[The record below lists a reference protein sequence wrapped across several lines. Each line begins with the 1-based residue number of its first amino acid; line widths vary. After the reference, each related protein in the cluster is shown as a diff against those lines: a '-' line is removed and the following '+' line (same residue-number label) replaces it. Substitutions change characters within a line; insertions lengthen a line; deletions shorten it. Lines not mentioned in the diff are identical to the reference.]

1 MRARPVGARGP
12 RRQAAHPRPRTL
24 SSVARGERNIGAR
37 VRPITKLLAICL
49 VAGVIV
55 AGMAF
60 PFVGGVGLVSNDAS
74 DTVNATSSD
83 LAAGQLPSVTTVL
96 DNQGAPMAYL
106 YEQNRTPVPLQ
117 QMSPAMRGAIVA
129 IEDRRFYEHDGVDWT
144 GTLRAL
150 VTNQTA
156 GSTQQGASTL
166 TQQYIKNYQ
175 LYVTAQ
181 TESERLRA
189 TEPTYARK
197 LREVRVALQLERELA
212 SGRTK
217 RDAKDEV
224 LERYLNI
231 VFLGNNSY
239 GVAAAARTYFNTTP
253 DRLTVP
259 QAALLAGMVQSTTQ
273 FDPTRH
279 PQAATGRRNEV
290 INQMLGQGMITQQQA
305 QEAVASPL
313 GVVEPLATPSNGCIG
328 AGNAA
333 FFCKY
338 VVDYLGESG
347 ISAEQLNRGGYTI
360 RTTLDRNAMNVMQ
373 AALTGEVPPRQRNVA
388 DVMSTVQPGRDRH
401 RVVAMGANRVF
412 GVDGDAQ
419 ETSYGLPWEPVNLGA
434 GSVYKV
440 FTAAAA
446 LEEGLG
452 INYQM
457 PIPPDGYASPIYR
470 DGSGRPFPVRNSSPA
485 PPVLSMTDALATSP
499 NTGFVKLMET
509 TGVPPVVDMAVRL
522 GLRSLAEPQ
531 GGDGPSIADTA
542 REQNQGSFTLGVTP
556 TSPLELANV
565 GATLASSGM
574 WCPPTPI
581 ESITDTSGA
590 PVPLSEQPCEQVVDP
605 ALADTLMTG
614 LSKDDKPGGT
624 AAAAAAANGW
634 NRPLSGKTGTTQNN
648 RSAAFLGFNT
658 QYAGAVVT
666 FDDSPS
672 PRTLCDGGGGRPPFP
687 CSDGNLFGGTTPA
700 RTWFRAMNPL
710 FAPLPVAPLPPTSPR
725 YLQGGSNEQV
735 PEVIGDQVGE
745 ATEEL
750 RDEGFQVQQVQVGNR
765 APAGTVVGQNPRGSV
780 LPDQVITLQV
790 SNGTV
795 PAAPSPPSGPP
806 PLTGAL
812 GTGG

>member
-1 MRARPVGARGP
+1 M
-12 RRQAAHPRPRTL
+12 
-24 SSVARGERNIGAR
+24 ARGERNIGAR

-55 AGMAF
+55 AGMTF
-60 PFVGGVGLVSNDAS
+60 PFAGAMGLISNDAS

-83 LAAGQLPSVTTVL
+83 LAAGQLPAVSTVT
-96 DNQGAPMAYL
+96 DNQGAPIAYL
-106 YEQNRTPVPLQ
+106 YEQNRTPVSLQ

-181 TESERLRA
+181 TESERLEA

-197 LREVRVALQLERELA
+197 LREVRVALQLERQLA

-217 RDAKDEV
+217 QEAKDEV

-253 DRLTVP
+253 ERLTVP

-313 GVVEPLATPSNGCIG
+313 GIVEPLATPPNGCIG

-347 ISAEQLNRGGYTI
+347 ISSEQINRGGYTI
-360 RTTLDRNAMNVMQ
+360 RTTLDRNAMNAMQ
-373 AALTGEVPPRQRNVA
+373 QALNDEVPAQQRNVA

-401 RVVAMGANRVF
+401 RVVAMGANRIF
-412 GVDGDAQ
+412 GVDGDALQ
-419 ETSYGLPWEPVNLGA
+419 TSYGLPWEPVNLGA
-434 GSVYKV
+434 GSTYKI

-470 DGSGRPFPVRNSSPA
+470 DGSREPVPGAQRRGGARPVPEHDRCAGPVAEHGVREAHGDHRRPAGGGHGGPPRHALARGRRAGRVVDRRHRPRTEPGLVHPRCHADQSPRARQRRGHPRLERDVVPTHADRIDHEIRAVRPYRSSSSPA
-485 PPVLSMTDALATSP
+485 S
-499 NTGFVKLMET
+499 
-509 TGVPPVVDMAVRL
+509 
-522 GLRSLAEPQ
+522 RS
-531 GGDGPSIADTA
+531 SI
-542 REQNQGSFTLGVTP
+542 RR
-556 TSPLELANV
+556 
-565 GATLASSGM
+565 
-574 WCPPTPI
+574 WPTP
-581 ESITDTSGA
+581 
-590 PVPLSEQPCEQVVDP
+590 
-605 ALADTLMTG
+605 
-614 LSKDDKPGGT
+614 
-624 AAAAAAANGW
+624 
-634 NRPLSGKTGTTQNN
+634 
-648 RSAAFLGFNT
+648 
-658 QYAGAVVT
+658 
-666 FDDSPS
+666 
-672 PRTLCDGGGGRPPFP
+672 
-687 CSDGNLFGGTTPA
+687 
-700 RTWFRAMNPL
+700 
-710 FAPLPVAPLPPTSPR
+710 
-725 YLQGGSNEQV
+725 
-735 PEVIGDQVGE
+735 
-745 ATEEL
+745 
-750 RDEGFQVQQVQVGNR
+750 
-765 APAGTVVGQNPRGSV
+765 
-780 LPDQVITLQV
+780 
-790 SNGTV
+790 
-795 PAAPSPPSGPP
+795 
-806 PLTGAL
+806 
-812 GTGG
+812 

>member
-1 MRARPVGARGP
+1 MAKGE
-12 RRQAAHPRPRTL
+12 RTL
-24 SSVARGERNIGAR
+24 GTK

-60 PFVGGVGLVSNDAS
+60 PFTGGLGLLSNDAS

-83 LAAGQLPSVTTVL
+83 LAAGQLPGVTTVT
-96 DNQGAPMAYL
+96 DNQGAPVAYL
-106 YEQNRTPVPLQ
+106 YEQNRTPVSLQ

-181 TESERLRA
+181 TESERLQA

-197 LREVRVALQLERELA
+197 LREVRVALQLERQLA
-212 SGRTK
+212 AGRTK

-253 DRLTVP
+253 ERLTIA
-259 QAALLAGMVQSTTQ
+259 QSALLAGMVQSTTQ

-290 INQMLGQGMITQQQA
+290 ISQMLGQGMITQQQA
-305 QEAVASPL
+305 QQAASEPL
-313 GVVEPLATPSNGCIG
+313 GVVQPLATPPNGCIG

-338 VVDYLGESG
+338 VVDYLGEAG
-347 ISAEQLNRGGYTI
+347 ISADQLNRGSYTI
-360 RTTLDRNAMNVMQ
+360 RTTLDRNVMNAMQQ
-373 AALTGEVPPRQRNVA
+373 ALNAEVPAGQRNVA
-388 DVMSTVQPGRDRH
+388 DVMANVQPGRDRH
-401 RVVAMGANRVF
+401 RVVAMGASRVF
-412 GVDGDAQ
+412 GVNGGALQ
-419 ETSYGLPWEPVNLGA
+419 TSYGLPWEPVNLGA
-434 GSVYKV
+434 GSVYKI
-440 FTAAAA
+440 FTAASA
-446 LEEGLG
+446 LEKGLG

-457 PIPPDGYASPIYR
+457 EIPPDGYASPIYR
-470 DGSGRPFPVRNSSPA
+470 DGAGNPFPVRNAEEGLA
-485 PPVLSMTDALATSP
+485 PQLSMTDALAQSP
-499 NTGFVKLMET
+499 NTGFVKLMEY
-509 TGVPPVVDMAVRL
+509 TGVAPVVDMAVRL
-522 GLRSLAEPQ
+522 GMRSLADP
-531 GGDGPSIADTA
+531 GTNGVSIADTV

-565 GATLASSGM
+565 GATLGSSGM
-574 WCPPTPI
+574 WCPPSPI
-581 ESITDTSGA
+581 ESITDQSGA
-590 PVPLSEQPCEQVVDP
+590 PVPVAEQPCEQVVDP
-605 ALADTLMTG
+605 ALADTLMNG
-614 LSKDDKPGGT
+614 LGKDDQPGGT
-624 AAAAAAANGW
+624 SATAAAANGW
-634 NRPLSGKTGTTQNN
+634 NRPMSGKTGTTQQNK
-648 RSAAFLGFNT
+648 SAAFVGFT
-658 QYAGAVVT
+658 QQYSGAVVT
-666 FDDSPS
+666 FDDSSS
-672 PRTLCDGGGGRPPFP
+672 PRTLCDSGGDSPPFP
-687 CSDGNLFGGTTPA
+687 CGDGNLFGGTTPA
-700 RTWFRAMNPL
+700 RTWYKAMTPL
-710 FAPLPVAPLPPTSPR
+710 FASLPVAPLPPTSPR
-725 YLQGGSNEQV
+725 YTQGGTNEQV
-735 PEVIGDQVGE
+735 PEVIGDQVDDATGE
-745 ATEEL
+745 LQDADLE
-750 RDEGFQVQQVQVGNR
+750 VQRVTVGNR

-790 SNGTV
+790 SDGTV
-795 PAAPSPPSGPP
+795 PAPPTPPAGPP
-806 PLTGAL
+806 PLAGA
-812 GTGG
+812 TGGGG

>member
-1 MRARPVGARGP
+1 
-12 RRQAAHPRPRTL
+12 
-24 SSVARGERNIGAR
+24 VARGERTIGAT

-60 PFVGGVGLVSNDAS
+60 PFVGGLGLVSNDAS

-83 LAAGQLPSVTTVL
+83 LAAGQLPTVTTVA
-96 DNQGAPMAYL
+96 DNQGAPLAYL
-106 YEQNRTPVPLQ
+106 YEQNRTPVDLQ

-212 SGRTK
+212 AGRTK
-217 RDAKDEV
+217 REAKDEI

-253 DRLTVP
+253 ERLTIP

-313 GVVEPLATPSNGCIG
+313 GIVEPLATPSNGCIG

-338 VVDYLGESG
+338 VVDYLGEAG

-360 RTTLDRNAMNVMQ
+360 RTTLDRNAMNLMHQ
-373 AALTGEVPPRQRNVA
+373 ALTDEVPPDQRNVA
-388 DVMSTVQPGRDRH
+388 DTMATVQPGRDKH

-412 GVDGDAQ
+412 GVNGDAL

-446 LEEGLG
+446 LEKGLG

-457 PIPPDGYASPIYR
+457 DIPPDGYASPIYR
-470 DGSGRPFPVRNSSPA
+470 DGSGRPFPVRNSA
-485 PPVLSMTDALATSP
+485 PMPPRLSMTDALAQSP
-499 NTGFVKLMET
+499 NTGFVKLMEY
-509 TGVPPVVDMAVRL
+509 TGVAPVVDMAVRL
-522 GLRSLAEPQ
+522 GMRSLAEPDP
-531 GGDGPSIADTA
+531 DGVSIADTV

-556 TSPLELANV
+556 TSVLELANV
-565 GATLASSGM
+565 GATIASSGM
-574 WCPPTPI
+574 YCPPTPI
-581 ESITDTSGA
+581 ESITDASGA

-614 LSKDDKPGGT
+614 LSKDDQPGGT
-624 AAAAAAANGW
+624 AAAAASSQGW
-634 NRPLSGKTGTTQNN
+634 NRPMAGKTGTTQQNK
-648 RSAAFLGFNT
+648 SAAFLGFT
-658 QYAGAVVT
+658 QQYAGAVIV
-666 FDDSPS
+666 FDDSSS
-672 PRTLCDGGGGRPPFP
+672 PRPLCDSGGDNPPFP
-687 CSDGNLFGGTTPA
+687 CGEGNIFGGKTPA
-700 RTWFRAMNPL
+700 LTWYKAMNPL
-710 FAPLPVAPLPPTSPR
+710 LAPLPVAPLPPTSPR
-725 YLQGGSNEQV
+725 YLQGGGNEQV

-750 RDEGFQVQQVQVGNR
+750 RDAGFQVQQVEVGNR

-780 LPDQVITLQV
+780 LPDQVVTLQV
-790 SNGTV
+790 SNGQV
-795 PAAPSPPSGPP
+795 PAPPTPPSGPP
-806 PLTGAL
+806 PLAGAV

>member
-1 MRARPVGARGP
+1 M
-12 RRQAAHPRPRTL
+12 
-24 SSVARGERNIGAR
+24 ARGERNIGAK

-55 AGMAF
+55 AGMTF
-60 PFVGGVGLVSNDAS
+60 PFAGAMGLISNDAS

-83 LAAGQLPSVTTVL
+83 LAAGQLPGVSTVT
-96 DNQGAPMAYL
+96 DNQGAPIAYL
-106 YEQNRTPVPLQ
+106 YEQNRTPVSLQ

-181 TESERLRA
+181 TESERLEA

-197 LREVRVALQLERELA
+197 LREVRVALQLERQLA

-217 RDAKDEV
+217 QEAKDEV

-253 DRLTVP
+253 ERLTVP

-305 QEAVASPL
+305 QEAVAAPL
-313 GVVEPLATPSNGCIG
+313 GIVEPLATPPNGCIG

-347 ISAEQLNRGGYTI
+347 ISAEQINRGGYTI
-360 RTTLDRNAMNVMQ
+360 RTTLDRNAMNLMQ
-373 AALTGEVPPRQRNVA
+373 TALNDEVPPDQRNVA
-388 DVMSTVQPGRDRH
+388 DTMANIQPGRDKH

-412 GVDGDAQ
+412 GVDGDALQ
-419 ETSYGLPWEPVNLGA
+419 TSYGLPWEPVNLGA

-446 LEEGLG
+446 LEKGLG

-457 PIPPDGYASPIYR
+457 DIPPDGYASPIYR
-470 DGSGRPFPVRNSSPA
+470 DGSGNPFPVRNASPA
-485 PPVLSMTDALATSP
+485 PPRLSMTDALATSP
-499 NTGFVKLMET
+499 NTGFVKLMEY

-522 GLRSLAEPQ
+522 GMRSLAEP
-531 GGDGPSIADTA
+531 GPDGVSIADTV

-556 TSPLELANV
+556 TSVLELANS
-565 GATLASSGM
+565 GATLASGGM
-574 WCPPTPI
+574 YCPPTPI
-581 ESITDTSGA
+581 ESVTDASGS
-590 PVPLSEQPCEQVVDP
+590 PVPVSEQPCEQVVDP
-605 ALADTLMTG
+605 ALADTLMSG
-614 LSKDDKPGGT
+614 LAKDDQPGGT
-624 AAAAAAANGW
+624 SNAAATSQGW
-634 NRPLSGKTGTTQNN
+634 NRPMAGKTGTTQQNK
-648 RSAAFLGFNT
+648 SAAFLGFT
-658 QYAGAVVT
+658 QQYSGAVIV
-666 FDDSPS
+666 FDDSSS
-672 PRTLCDGGGGRPPFP
+672 PRGLCDSGGDNPPFP
-687 CSDGNLFGGTTPA
+687 CGDPNIFGGKTPA
-700 RTWFRAMNPL
+700 LTWYKAMNPL
-710 FAPLPVAPLPPTSPR
+710 FAPLPVAQLPPTSPR

-735 PEVIGDQVGE
+735 PEVVGDQVDE

-750 RDEGFQVQQVQVGNR
+750 RDAGFQVAQTQVGNR
-765 APAGTVVGQNPRGSV
+765 APAGTVVGQNPRGSI
-780 LPDQVITLQV
+780 LPDQVVTLQV

-795 PAAPSPPSGPP
+795 PSPPTPPSGPP
-806 PLTGAL
+806 PLAGGTNTGA
-812 GTGG
+812 TGGGG

>member
-1 MRARPVGARGP
+1 
-12 RRQAAHPRPRTL
+12 
-24 SSVARGERNIGAR
+24 
-37 VRPITKLLAICL
+37 LLAICL
-49 VAGVIV
+49 VAGVLI
-55 AGMAF
+55 AGMTF
-60 PFVGGVGLVSNDAS
+60 PFVGGIGLVSNDAS
-74 DTVNATSSD
+74 DTVEATSSD
-83 LAAGQLPSVTTVL
+83 LAAGQLPQVSTVT
-96 DNQGAPMAYL
+96 DNAGAPIAYL
-106 YEQNRTPVPLQ
+106 YEQNRTAVGLE

-175 LYVTAQ
+175 LYVSAQ

-197 LREVRVALQLERELA
+197 LREVRVALQLERQLA

-217 RDAKDEV
+217 REAKDEV

-253 DRLTVP
+253 ERLTVP
-259 QAALLAGMVQSTTQ
+259 QAALLAGMVQSTSQ

-290 INQMLGQGMITQQQA
+290 INQMLGQGMITQAQA
-305 QEAVASPL
+305 QEAVAAPL
-313 GVVEPLATPSNGCIG
+313 GIVEPLATASNGCIG

-338 VVDYLGESG
+338 VVDYLGEAG

-360 RTTLDRNAMNVMQ
+360 RTTLDRNAMNAQ
-373 AALTGEVPPRQRNVA
+373 AAALTGEVPPQQRNVA
-388 DVMSTVQPGRDRH
+388 DVMATVQPGRDRH

-412 GVDGDAQ
+412 GVDGEAL

-452 INYQM
+452 INFQM
-457 PIPPDGYASPIYR
+457 EIPPDGYASPIYR
-470 DGSGRPFPVRNSSPA
+470 DGAGNPFPVRNVNTSF
-485 PPVLSMTDALATSP
+485 PPFLSMSDALAQSP

-509 TGVPPVVDMAVRL
+509 TGVAPVVDMAVRL
-522 GLRSLAEPQ
+522 GMRSLAEPQ
-531 GGDGPSIADTA
+531 GPGGPSIADTV
-542 REQNQGSFTLGVTP
+542 RDQNQGSFTLGVTP

-565 GATLASSGM
+565 GATLASGGT

-581 ESITDTSGA
+581 EAVTDNSGA
-590 PVPLSEQPCEQVVDP
+590 RVTISEQPCEQVVDP
-605 ALADTLMTG
+605 GLANTLMTG
-614 LSKDDKPGGT
+614 MSKDDQPGGT
-624 AAAAAAANGW
+624 SATAAAANGW
-634 NRPLSGKTGTTQNN
+634 NRPMSGKTGTTQNN
-648 RSAAFLGFNT
+648 RSAAFLGFT
-658 QYAGAVVT
+658 PQYAGAVVT

-672 PRTLCDGGGGRPPFP
+672 PRTLCDGGDGRPPFP
-687 CSDGNLFGGTTPA
+687 CGDGNLFGGTTPA
-700 RTWFRAMNPL
+700 RTWYRAMNPL
-710 FAPLPVAPLPPTSPR
+710 VAPLPVAPLPPPTPR
-725 YLQGGSNEQV
+725 YLLGGSNQQV
-735 PEVIGDQVGE
+735 PDVVGDQVGD
-745 ATEEL
+745 ATDEL
-750 RDEGFQVQQVQVGNR
+750 SDANFRVQQVAVGNR

-780 LPDQVITLQV
+780 LPDQVIILQV
-790 SNGTV
+790 STGTV
-795 PAAPSPPSGPP
+795 PAAPPPPAGPP
-806 PLTGAL
+806 PLAAGA
-812 GTGG
+812 GG

>member
-1 MRARPVGARGP
+1 M
-12 RRQAAHPRPRTL
+12 
-24 SSVARGERNIGAR
+24 ARGEKK
-37 VRPITKLLAICL
+37 VRAALGPFTRLLAVCL

-55 AGMAF
+55 AGMTF
-60 PFVGGVGLVSNDAS
+60 PFVGAAGLVSNDAS
-74 DTVNATSSD
+74 DTVDATSSD
-83 LAAGQLPSVTTVL
+83 LAAGQLPQVTTVT
-96 DNQGAPMAYL
+96 DNTGAPLAYL
-106 YEQNRTPVPLQ
+106 YEQNRTAVGLE

-175 LYVTAQ
+175 LYVSAR

-217 RDAKDEV
+217 REAKDEV

-279 PQAATGRRNEV
+279 PQAAAGRRNEV
-290 INQMLGQGMITQQQA
+290 VNQMLGQGMITQAQA
-305 QEAVASPL
+305 QEAVRAPL
-313 GVVEPLATPSNGCIG
+313 GIVEPLATPSNGCIG

-338 VVDYLGESG
+338 VVDYLGEAG
-347 ISAEQLNRGGYTI
+347 ISADQLNRGGYTI
-360 RTTLDRNAMNVMQ
+360 RTTLDRNAMNAQ
-373 AALTGEVPPRQRNVA
+373 AAALTGEVPPTQRNVA

-412 GVDGDAQ
+412 GVDGEAL

-457 PIPPDGYASPIYR
+457 QIPPDGYASPIYR
-470 DGSGRPFPVRNSSPA
+470 DGAGNPFPVRNAGSYA
-485 PPVLSMTDALATSP
+485 PVLSMTDALAQSP

-509 TGVPPVVDMAVRL
+509 TGVAPVVDMAVRL
-522 GLRSLAEPQ
+522 GMRSLAEPQ
-531 GGDGPSIADTA
+531 GTGGASIAEVV

-565 GATLASSGM
+565 GATLASGGT

-581 ESITDTSGA
+581 EAVTDASGA
-590 PVPLSEQPCEQVVDP
+590 RVAVPEQPCEQVVDP
-605 ALADTLMTG
+605 ALADTLMNG
-614 LSKDDKPGGT
+614 MSKDDQPGGT
-624 AAAAAAANGW
+624 SAAAAGANGW
-634 NRPLSGKTGTTQNN
+634 NRPMSGKTGTTQQNK
-648 RSAAFLGFNT
+648 SAAFLGFT
-658 QYAGAVVT
+658 PQYAGAVIT
-666 FDDSPS
+666 FDDSSS
-672 PRTLCDGGGGRPPFP
+672 PRPLCDGGGDSPPYP
-687 CSDGNLFGGTTPA
+687 CGSGNIFGGKTPA
-700 RTWFRAMNPL
+700 RTWYRAMNPVV
-710 FAPLPVAPLPPTSPR
+710 APLPVAPLPPATPR
-725 YLQGGSNEQV
+725 YLQGGTNLQV
-735 PEVIGDQVGE
+735 PDVVGDQVGDATAELSE
-745 ATEEL
+745 A
-750 RDEGFQVQQVQVGNR
+750 GFGVQQTAVGNR

-780 LPDQVITLQV
+780 LPDQVISLQV
-790 SNGTV
+790 STGTV
-795 PAAPSPPSGPP
+795 PAAPPAPAGPP
-806 PLTGAL
+806 PLAGAA
-812 GTGG
+812 GAGG

>member
-1 MRARPVGARGP
+1 M
-12 RRQAAHPRPRTL
+12 
-24 SSVARGERNIGAR
+24 ARGERNIGAT

-60 PFVGGVGLVSNDAS
+60 PFVGGLGLVSNDAS

-83 LAAGQLPSVTTVL
+83 LAAGQLPSVTTVT
-96 DNQGAPMAYL
+96 DNQGAPIAYL

-212 SGRTK
+212 SGRSK
-217 RDAKDEV
+217 REAKDEI

-253 DRLTVP
+253 DRLTIP
-259 QAALLAGMVQSTTQ
+259 QAAMLAGMVQSTTQ

-290 INQMLGQGMITQQQA
+290 INQMLGQGMITPQQA
-305 QEAVASPL
+305 QEAAASPL
-313 GVVEPLATPSNGCIG
+313 GIVEPLATPPNGCIG

-338 VVDYLGESG
+338 VVDYLGETG

-360 RTTLDRNAMNVMQ
+360 RTTLDRNAMNMMQ
-373 AALTGEVPPRQRNVA
+373 AALTSEVPPRQRNVA

-434 GSVYKV
+434 GSTYKI

-470 DGSGRPFPVRNSSPA
+470 DGSGRPFPVRNSEPGVA
-485 PPVLSMTDALATSP
+485 PFMSMTDALAQSP
-499 NTGFVKLMET
+499 NTGFVKLMEI
-509 TGVPPVVDMAVRL
+509 TGVPPVVDMAVKL
-522 GLRSLAEPQ
+522 GLRSLADP
-531 GGDGPSIADTA
+531 GPNGVSIADTA

-556 TSPLELANV
+556 TSTLELANV

-581 ESITDTSGA
+581 ESITDASGA

-614 LSKDDKPGGT
+614 LSKDDQPGGT
-624 AAAAAAANGW
+624 AYNAASANGW

-648 RSAAFLGFNT
+648 RSAAFVGFNT
-658 QYAGAVVT
+658 QYSGAVIT
-666 FDDSPS
+666 FDDSSS
-672 PRTLCDGGGGRPPFP
+672 PRTLCDGGGSSPPFP

-700 RTWFRAMNPL
+700 RTWFKAMNPL
-710 FAPLPVAPLPPTSPR
+710 IAPLPVAPLPPTSPR

-735 PEVIGDQVGE
+735 PEVIGERVDE

-750 RDEGFQVQQVQVGNR
+750 RDAGFDVREVQVGNR

-780 LPDQVITLQV
+780 LPDEVITLQV
-790 SNGTV
+790 SDGTV

-806 PLTGAL
+806 PLAGGAL
-812 GTGG
+812 NGAGG

>member
-1 MRARPVGARGP
+1 M
-12 RRQAAHPRPRTL
+12 
-24 SSVARGERNIGAR
+24 ARGERNIGAK

-55 AGMAF
+55 AGMTF
-60 PFVGGVGLVSNDAS
+60 PFAGAMGLISNDAS

-83 LAAGQLPSVTTVL
+83 LAAGQLPAVSTVT
-96 DNQGAPMAYL
+96 DNQGAPIAYL
-106 YEQNRTPVPLQ
+106 YEQNRTPVSLQ

-181 TESERLRA
+181 TESERLEA

-197 LREVRVALQLERELA
+197 LREVRVALQLERQLA

-217 RDAKDEV
+217 QEAKDEV

-253 DRLTVP
+253 ERLTVP

-313 GVVEPLATPSNGCIG
+313 GIVEPLATPPNGCIG

-347 ISAEQLNRGGYTI
+347 ISAEQINRGGYTI
-360 RTTLDRNAMNVMQ
+360 RTTLDRNAMNLMQ
-373 AALTGEVPPRQRNVA
+373 TALNDEVPPDQRNVA
-388 DVMSTVQPGRDRH
+388 DTMANVQPGRDKH

-412 GVDGDAQ
+412 GVDGDALQ
-419 ETSYGLPWEPVNLGA
+419 TSYGLPWEPVNLGA

-446 LEEGLG
+446 LEKGLG

-457 PIPPDGYASPIYR
+457 DIPPDGYASPIYR
-470 DGSGRPFPVRNSSPA
+470 DGSGNPFPVRNASPA
-485 PPVLSMTDALATSP
+485 PAAAEHDRRARHLAEHRLRQAHGVHRRPAGGGHGGAPRHALARRAGP
-499 NTGFVKLMET
+499 RRRVDRRHGARAEPGLVHPRCHADQRARARQLRRHPRLGRHVLPADAHRVGHRRVGLAGAGLGAALRAGRRPGAGRHPDERA
-509 TGVPPVVDMAVRL
+509 GQGRPARRHLERRGDVPGLEPPHGRQDRHDAAEQVGRVPRLHPAVLRRGDRLRRLVVPPRSVRQ
-522 GLRSLAEPQ
+522 RRRQPA
-531 GGDGPSIADTA
+531 
-542 REQNQGSFTLGVTP
+542 
-556 TSPLELANV
+556 
-565 GATLASSGM
+565 
-574 WCPPTPI
+574 
-581 ESITDTSGA
+581 
-590 PVPLSEQPCEQVVDP
+590 VPL
-605 ALADTLMTG
+605 
-614 LSKDDKPGGT
+614 
-624 AAAAAAANGW
+624 
-634 NRPLSGKTGTTQNN
+634 R
-648 RSAAFLGFNT
+648 
-658 QYAGAVVT
+658 
-666 FDDSPS
+666 
-672 PRTLCDGGGGRPPFP
+672 
-687 CSDGNLFGGTTPA
+687 
-700 RTWFRAMNPL
+700 
-710 FAPLPVAPLPPTSPR
+710 
-725 YLQGGSNEQV
+725 
-735 PEVIGDQVGE
+735 
-745 ATEEL
+745 
-750 RDEGFQVQQVQVGNR
+750 
-765 APAGTVVGQNPRGSV
+765 
-780 LPDQVITLQV
+780 
-790 SNGTV
+790 
-795 PAAPSPPSGPP
+795 
-806 PLTGAL
+806 
-812 GTGG
+812 

>member
-1 MRARPVGARGP
+1 M
-12 RRQAAHPRPRTL
+12 
-24 SSVARGERNIGAR
+24 ARGERNIGAK

-55 AGMAF
+55 AGMTF
-60 PFVGGVGLVSNDAS
+60 PFAGAMGLISNDAS

-83 LAAGQLPSVTTVL
+83 LAAGQLPGVSTVT
-96 DNQGAPMAYL
+96 DNQGAPIAYL
-106 YEQNRTPVPLQ
+106 YEQNRTPVSLQ

-181 TESERLRA
+181 TESERLEA

-197 LREVRVALQLERELA
+197 LREVRVALQLERQLA

-217 RDAKDEV
+217 QEAKDEV

-253 DRLTVP
+253 ERLTVP

-313 GVVEPLATPSNGCIG
+313 GIVEPLATPPNGCIG

-347 ISAEQLNRGGYTI
+347 ISSEQINRGGYTI
-360 RTTLDRNAMNVMQ
+360 RTTLDRNAMNAH
-373 AALTGEVPPRQRNVA
+373 AAGPERRGARAAAQRRRRHVHGPARARPPPRRGHGRESHLRRRRRRPADQLRPPVGTGEPRRRLDVQDVHRGRRPRGGAGHQLPDADPARRLRVA
-388 DVMSTVQPGRDRH
+388 D
-401 RVVAMGANRVF
+401 
-412 GVDGDAQ
+412 
-419 ETSYGLPWEPVNLGA
+419 LPRRRREPVPGA
-434 GSVYKV
+434 QRRGG
-440 FTAAAA
+440 A
-446 LEEGLG
+446 
-452 INYQM
+452 
-457 PIPPDGYASPIYR
+457 
-470 DGSGRPFPVRNSSPA
+470 RPVPEHDRCAGPVAEHGVREA
-485 PPVLSMTDALATSP
+485 H
-499 NTGFVKLMET
+499 
-509 TGVPPVVDMAVRL
+509 GVPPASRRWWTW
-522 GLRSLAEPQ
+522 RSASACAHSRTP
-531 GGDGPSIADTA
+531 GPDGSSIADTA

-581 ESITDTSGA
+581 ESITDSSGA
-590 PVPLSEQPCEQVVDP
+590 PVPVVEQPCEQVVDP

-614 LSKDDKPGGT
+614 LSKDDQPGGT

-634 NRPLSGKTGTTQNN
+634 NRPLSGKTGTTPEQPVG
-648 RSAAFLGFNT
+648 RLPRLQHAVRRLGDHLRRL
-658 QYAGAVVT
+658 V
-666 FDDSPS
+666 
-672 PRTLCDGGGGRPPFP
+672 
-687 CSDGNLFGGTTPA
+687 
-700 RTWFRAMNPL
+700 
-710 FAPLPVAPLPPTSPR
+710 VAPDALRRRRRQPA
-725 YLQGGSNEQV
+725 V
-735 PEVIGDQVGE
+735 PV
-745 ATEEL
+745 
-750 RDEGFQVQQVQVGNR
+750 R
-765 APAGTVVGQNPRGSV
+765 
-780 LPDQVITLQV
+780 
-790 SNGTV
+790 
-795 PAAPSPPSGPP
+795 
-806 PLTGAL
+806 
-812 GTGG
+812 